1 MTRLPRS
8 GRQSL
13 GIHRES
19 CQRHR
24 QALLPPASIG
34 TAAEQQGL
42 GTGVRLRRR
51 GGELRGR
58 GRRGLATGAR
68 FRRRGRRC
76 GGPRALVVGGG
87 RGADG
92 HLRRFRVRPARAGG
106 AATSTATRQLLRL
119 ATCAPA
125 LDELHIHS
133 WGLCLGFVAEVV
145 AVVREHPRLCR
156 FRLWSGP
163 WTSERSQPSP
173 PLCRVFRSDGIQGS
187 SVLLTCSR
195 WYPSQPGV
203 MHLLSADQVKGS
215 ELLNHSDMCSD

>member
-58 GRRGLATGAR
+58 GRRGLATGAM

-76 GGPRALVVGGG
+76 GGQRARVAGGG

-106 AATSTATRQLLRL
+106 AATSTATRPASCCGWQPAPPPWMSSTSTRGG
-119 ATCAPA
+119 CASDSSPRSSPSCASTPA
-125 LDELHIHS
+125 SAASCSGAGPGRARDRSPRRRCAGCFAVTEFKVQVSLPTLVSNSTWSH
-133 WGLCLGFVAEVV
+133 APVV
-145 AVVREHPRLCR
+145 GG
-156 FRLWSGP
+156 SGQ
-163 WTSERSQPSP
+163 RQ
-173 PLCRVFRSDGIQGS
+173 
-187 SVLLTCSR
+187 
-195 WYPSQPGV
+195 
-203 MHLLSADQVKGS
+203 
-215 ELLNHSDMCSD
+215 